1 MMGFL
6 RELRERNV
14 DRAALAYAGAGWLI
28 AQGGQLLADAYQ
40 WPGWTIRALL
50 TALMLGFPLVL
61 VLAWFFEWTPAGL
74 VADGAKPPASAI
86 RLRTRRKLDLAIAL
100 LLFGVLGYLAA
111 TWNWREP
118 DTKPEPAPPAPAA
131 TLAVLP
137 FKPLLAATRDEALE
151 LGMTDTLIARL
162 SGIEDVTVRPL
173 SSVRR
178 YGELEQDALAAGREL
193 HVASV
198 LDGSIQR
205 KGNRLRVT
213 VRLIN
218 VADGS
223 QLWSERFDEP
233 QDDVFAVQDSI
244 ADRVIGALALRLT
257 DSDRR
262 RMDRYRTRDAQANHL
277 YVLGRGLCIS
287 RRAENLDRGIEY
299 LERAVARDPD
309 YALLHAALADCYAIK
324 SVFAGEPP
332 LPLFARAREA
342 ATRALALDPDLG
354 DAHAT
359 LGHVKWRF
367 DFDWSGAEEGYLR
380 AIALDPRSATA
391 HYRLALLRGFA
402 GRFDEGLAEME
413 IARQLEPLWAPAA
426 ANHAWLLVLAGRYA
440 EGEAEARRA
449 IEIDPDFAHS
459 RSVLGRALLGQQRY
473 DEALEAFRSR
483 KAPGPGSYADV
494 AVTLAAAGRLA
505 EARQDL
511 DGLLVLSRQQYVPA
525 YDIAI
530 GYAAIGDQEA
540 ALDWLDKAVEE
551 RANMQVIRV
560 DPALASLH
568 ANPRFKTIVKRVG
581 VPDSA

>member
-1 MMGFL
+1 MKGLL
-6 RELRERNV
+6 RELRARNV
-14 DRAALAYAGAGWLI
+14 DRAALAYAGAGWLL
-28 AQGGQLLADAYQ
+28 AQGGQLLADAYR
-40 WPGWTIRALL
+40 WPDWVIRALL
-50 TALMLGFPLVL
+50 AALMLGFPLVL

-74 VADGAKPPASAI
+74 VADGAGRPVSAI

-118 DTKPEPAPPAPAA
+118 STGPAPAPLAPAA

-193 HVASV
+193 QLASV

-205 KGNRLRVT
+205 EGNRLRVT

-262 RMDRYRTRDAQANHL
+262 RMDRYRTGDAQANHL

-324 SVFAGEPP
+324 TVFAGEPP

-359 LGHVKWRF
+359 LGHLRWRF
-367 DFDWSGAEEGYLR
+367 EFDWSGAEEGYLR
-380 AIALDPRSATA
+380 AIALDPRNATA

-483 KAPGPGSYADV
+483 KGPGPGSYADV

-505 EARQDL
+505 EARQEL
-511 DGLLVLSRQQYVPA
+511 DGLLVLSRQHYVPA

-551 RANMQVIRV
+551 RANMQAIRV

>member
-1 MMGFL
+1 MKGL
-6 RELRERNV
+6 LKELRARNV
-14 DRAALAYAGAGWLI
+14 DRAALAYAGAGWLL
-28 AQGGQLLADAYQ
+28 AQGGQLLADAYR
-40 WPGWTIRALL
+40 WPDWVIRALL
-50 TALMLGFPLVL
+50 GALMLGFPLVL

-86 RLRTRRKLDLAIAL
+86 RLRTRRKLDLAIGL

-118 DTKPEPAPPAPAA
+118 NTKPAPAPEAPAA

-193 HVASV
+193 QVASV

-205 KGNRLRVT
+205 EGNRLRVT

-324 SVFAGEPP
+324 TVFAGEPP

-359 LGHVKWRF
+359 LGHLRWRF
-367 DFDWSGAEEGYLR
+367 EFDWSGAEEGYLR
-380 AIALDPRSATA
+380 AIALDPRNATA

-483 KAPGPGSYADV
+483 KGPGPGSYADV

-505 EARQDL
+505 EARQEL
-511 DGLLVLSRQQYVPA
+511 DGLLVLSRQHYVPA

-540 ALDWLDKAVEE
+540 ALDWLDKSVEE
-551 RANMQVIRV
+551 RANMQAIRV

>member
-1 MMGFL
+1 MKRFL
-6 RELRERNV
+6 RELRARNV
-14 DRAALAYAGAGWLI
+14 DRAALAYAGAGWLL

-40 WPGWTIRALL
+40 WPGWVIRALL
-50 TALMLGFPLVL
+50 AALMLGFPLIL

-74 VADGAKPPASAI
+74 VADGAEPPASAI
-86 RLRTRRKLDLAIAL
+86 RLRSRRKPDLAIAVL
-100 LLFGVLGYLAA
+100 VIAALGYLAA
-111 TWNWREP
+111 TWAWSDP
-118 DTKPEPAPPAPAA
+118 DTAPSEPVATA

-162 SGIEDVTVRPL
+162 SSIEEVTVRPL

-178 YGELEQDALAAGREL
+178 YGGLEQDALAAGREL
-193 HVASV
+193 EVGSV

-205 KGNRLRVT
+205 LGDRLRVT
-213 VRLIN
+213 VRLLN
-218 VADGS
+218 VADGR
-223 QLWSERFDEP
+223 QLWSEQFDEP
-233 QDDVFAVQDSI
+233 QADVFAVQDSI
-244 ADRVIGALALRLT
+244 SGRVIGALALRLT
-257 DSDRR
+257 DSDRA
-262 RMDRYRTRDAQANHL
+262 RMERYRSSNPEAYHL

-287 RRAENLDRGIEY
+287 RRSENLDRGIEY
-299 LERAVARDPD
+299 LERGVARDPD

-324 SVFAGEPP
+324 TVFAGEPP
-332 LPLFARAREA
+332 LSLYARAREA
-342 ATRALALDPDLG
+342 ATRALALDPGLG

-359 LGHVKWRF
+359 FGHLKWRF
-367 DFDWSGAEEGYLR
+367 EFDWAGAEEGYLR
-380 AIALDPRSATA
+380 AIELDPRNATA

-402 GRFDEGLAEME
+402 GRFDEGLAEMV

-505 EARQDL
+505 EARQEL
-511 DGLLVLSRQQYVPA
+511 DGLLVLSRQHYVPA

-540 ALDWLDKAVEE
+540 ALDWLDKSVEE
-551 RANMQVIRV
+551 RANMQAIRV

-568 ANPRFKTIVKRVG
+568 ANARFKAIVTRAG
-581 VPDSA
+581 VPDAT

>member
-1 MMGFL
+1 MKGLL
-6 RELRERNV
+6 RELRARNV
-14 DRAALAYAGAGWLI
+14 DRAALAYAGAGWLL
-28 AQGGQLLADAYQ
+28 AQGGQLLADAYR
-40 WPGWTIRALL
+40 WPDWVIRALL
-50 TALMLGFPLVL
+50 GALMLGFPLVL

-118 DTKPEPAPPAPAA
+118 NTEPAPAPPAPAA

-324 SVFAGEPP
+324 TVFAGEPP

-359 LGHVKWRF
+359 LGHLKWRF
-367 DFDWSGAEEGYLR
+367 EFDWSGAEEGYLR
-380 AIALDPRSATA
+380 AIALDPRNATA

-505 EARQDL
+505 EARQEL
-511 DGLLVLSRQQYVPA
+511 DGLLVLSRQHYVPA

-551 RANMQVIRV
+551 RANMQAIRV

>member
-1 MMGFL
+1 
-6 RELRERNV
+6 
-14 DRAALAYAGAGWLI
+14 
-28 AQGGQLLADAYQ
+28 
-40 WPGWTIRALL
+40 
-50 TALMLGFPLVL
+50 VL
-61 VLAWFFEWTPAGL
+61 L
-74 VADGAKPPASAI
+74 VAA
-86 RLRTRRKLDLAIAL
+86 
-100 LLFGVLGYLAA
+100 LGYLAA
-111 TWNWREP
+111 TRDWRASDHGP
-118 DTKPEPAPPAPAA
+118 AARVPAPTA

-162 SGIEDVTVRPL
+162 SSIEEVTVRPL

-178 YGELEQDALAAGREL
+178 YAGLEQDPLAAGREL
-193 HVASV
+193 EVGSV

-205 KGNRLRVT
+205 IGDRLRVT
-213 VRLIN
+213 VRLLN
-218 VADGS
+218 VVDGR
-223 QLWSERFDEP
+223 QLWSEQFDEP
-233 QDDVFAVQDSI
+233 QADVFAVQDSI
-244 ADRVIGALALRLT
+244 SGRVIGALALRLT
-257 DSDRR
+257 DSDRA
-262 RMDRYRTRDAQANHL
+262 RMERYRSSNAEAYHL

-324 SVFAGEPP
+324 TVFAGEPP

-359 LGHVKWRF
+359 LGHLKWRSE
-367 DFDWSGAEEGYLR
+367 FDWSGAEEGYLR
-380 AIALDPRSATA
+380 AIALDPRNATA

-440 EGEAEARRA
+440 EGEVEARRA

-473 DEALEAFRSR
+473 DEALDAFRSR

-494 AVTLAAAGRLA
+494 AVTLAGAGRLA
-505 EARQDL
+505 EARQEL
-511 DGLLVLSRQQYVPA
+511 DGLLVLSRQHYVPA

-540 ALDWLDKAVEE
+540 ALDWLDKSVEE

-568 ANPRFKTIVKRVG
+568 ANPRFKAIVKRAG

>member
-1 MMGFL
+1 MKGFL
-6 RELRERNV
+6 RELRARNV
-14 DRAALAYAGAGWLI
+14 DRAALAYAGAGWLL

-40 WPGWTIRALL
+40 WPGWVIRALL
-50 TALMLGFPLVL
+50 AALMLGFPLIL

-74 VADGAKPPASAI
+74 VADGAEPPASAI
-86 RLRTRRKLDLAIAL
+86 RLRSRRKLDFAIAVL
-100 LLFGVLGYLAA
+100 VIAALGYLAA
-111 TWNWREP
+111 TWEWSDP
-118 DTKPEPAPPAPAA
+118 DTAPSEPVATA

-162 SGIEDVTVRPL
+162 SSIEEVTVRPL

-178 YGELEQDALAAGREL
+178 YGGLEQDALAAGREL
-193 HVASV
+193 EVGSV

-205 KGNRLRVT
+205 IGDRLRVT
-213 VRLIN
+213 VRLLN
-218 VADGS
+218 VADGR
-223 QLWSERFDEP
+223 QLWSEQFDEP
-233 QDDVFAVQDSI
+233 QADVFAVQDSI
-244 ADRVIGALALRLT
+244 SGRVIGALALRLT
-257 DSDRR
+257 DSDRA
-262 RMDRYRTRDAQANHL
+262 RMERYRSSNAEAYHL

-287 RRAENLDRGIEY
+287 RRSENLDRGIEY
-299 LERAVARDPD
+299 LERGVARDPD

-324 SVFAGEPP
+324 TVFAGEPP
-332 LPLFARAREA
+332 LSLYARAREA
-342 ATRALALDPDLG
+342 VTRALTLDPGLG

-359 LGHVKWRF
+359 LGHLKWRF
-367 DFDWSGAEEGYLR
+367 EFDWSGAEEGYLR
-380 AIALDPRSATA
+380 AIELDPRNATA

-402 GRFDEGLAEME
+402 GRFDEGLAEMV
-413 IARQLEPLWAPAA
+413 IVRRLEPLWAPAA

-494 AVTLAAAGRLA
+494 VVTLAAAGRLA
-505 EARQDL
+505 EARQEL
-511 DGLLVLSRQQYVPA
+511 DGLLVLSRQHYVPA

-540 ALDWLDKAVEE
+540 ALDWLDKSVEE
-551 RANMQVIRV
+551 RANMQAIRV

-568 ANPRFKTIVKRVG
+568 ANPRFKAIVERAG
-581 VPDSA
+581 VPDAT

>member
-1 MMGFL
+1 MKGL
-6 RELRERNV
+6 LKELRARNV
-14 DRAALAYAGAGWLI
+14 DRAALAYAGAGWLL
-28 AQGGQLLADAYQ
+28 AQGGQLLADAYR
-40 WPGWTIRALL
+40 WPDWVIRALL
-50 TALMLGFPLVL
+50 GALMLGFPLVL

-86 RLRTRRKLDLAIAL
+86 RLRTRRKLDLAIGL

-118 DTKPEPAPPAPAA
+118 NTKPAPPPEAPAA

-193 HVASV
+193 QVASV

-205 KGNRLRVT
+205 EGNRLRVT

-299 LERAVARDPD
+299 LERGVARDPD

-324 SVFAGEPP
+324 TVFASEPP

-359 LGHVKWRF
+359 LGHLKWRF
-367 DFDWSGAEEGYLR
+367 EFDWSGAEEGYLR
-380 AIALDPRSATA
+380 AIELDPRNATA

-402 GRFDEGLAEME
+402 GRFDDGLAEMG

-505 EARQDL
+505 EARQEL
-511 DGLLVLSRQQYVPA
+511 DGLLVLSRQHYVPA

-540 ALDWLDKAVEE
+540 ALDWLDKSVEE
-551 RANMQVIRV
+551 RANMQAIRV

>member
-1 MMGFL
+1 
-6 RELRERNV
+6 
-14 DRAALAYAGAGWLI
+14 
-28 AQGGQLLADAYQ
+28 
-40 WPGWTIRALL
+40 
-50 TALMLGFPLVL
+50 
-61 VLAWFFEWTPAGL
+61 
-74 VADGAKPPASAI
+74 
-86 RLRTRRKLDLAIAL
+86 
-100 LLFGVLGYLAA
+100 
-111 TWNWREP
+111 
-118 DTKPEPAPPAPAA
+118 
-131 TLAVLP
+131 VLP

-193 HVASV
+193 QVASV

-205 KGNRLRVT
+205 EGNRLRVT

-262 RMDRYRTRDAQANHL
+262 RMDRYRTGDAQANHL

-324 SVFAGEPP
+324 TVFAGEPP

-359 LGHVKWRF
+359 LGHLRWRF
-367 DFDWSGAEEGYLR
+367 EFDWSGAEEGYLR
-380 AIALDPRSATA
+380 AIALDPRNATA

-483 KAPGPGSYADV
+483 KGPGPGSYADV

-505 EARQDL
+505 EARQEL
-511 DGLLVLSRQQYVPA
+511 DGLLVLSRQHYVPA

-551 RANMQVIRV
+551 RANMQAIRV

>member
-1 MMGFL
+1 M
-6 RELRERNV
+6 
-14 DRAALAYAGAGWLI
+14 
-28 AQGGQLLADAYQ
+28 
-40 WPGWTIRALL
+40 
-50 TALMLGFPLVL
+50 
-61 VLAWFFEWTPAGL
+61 
-74 VADGAKPPASAI
+74 
-86 RLRTRRKLDLAIAL
+86 
-100 LLFGVLGYLAA
+100 
-111 TWNWREP
+111 
-118 DTKPEPAPPAPAA
+118 
-131 TLAVLP
+131 
-137 FKPLLAATRDEALE
+137 
-151 LGMTDTLIARL
+151 
-162 SGIEDVTVRPL
+162 
-173 SSVRR
+173 
-178 YGELEQDALAAGREL
+178 
-193 HVASV
+193 
-198 LDGSIQR
+198 
-205 KGNRLRVT
+205 
-213 VRLIN
+213 
-218 VADGS
+218 
-223 QLWSERFDEP
+223 
-233 QDDVFAVQDSI
+233 FAVQDSI

-324 SVFAGEPP
+324 TVFAGEPP

-342 ATRALALDPDLG
+342 ATRALALDPDLA

-359 LGHVKWRF
+359 LGHLKWRF
-367 DFDWSGAEEGYLR
+367 EFDWSGAEEGYLR
-380 AIALDPRSATA
+380 AIALDPRNATA

-511 DGLLVLSRQQYVPA
+511 DGLLVLSRQRYVPA

>member
-1 MMGFL
+1 MKGFL
-6 RELRERNV
+6 RELRARNV
-14 DRAALAYAGAGWLI
+14 DRAALAYAGAGWLL

-40 WPGWTIRALL
+40 WPGWVIRALL
-50 TALMLGFPLVL
+50 AALMLGFPLIL

-74 VADGAKPPASAI
+74 VADGAEPPASAI
-86 RLRTRRKLDLAIAL
+86 RLRSRRKLDLAIAVL
-100 LLFGVLGYLAA
+100 VIAALGYLAA
-111 TWNWREP
+111 TWEWSDP
-118 DTKPEPAPPAPAA
+118 DTAPSEPVATA

-162 SGIEDVTVRPL
+162 SSIEEVTVRPL

-178 YGELEQDALAAGREL
+178 YGGLEQDALAAGREL
-193 HVASV
+193 EVGSV

-205 KGNRLRVT
+205 IGDRLRVT
-213 VRLIN
+213 VRLLN
-218 VADGS
+218 VADGR
-223 QLWSERFDEP
+223 QLWSEQFDEP
-233 QDDVFAVQDSI
+233 QADVFAVQDSI
-244 ADRVIGALALRLT
+244 SGRVIGALALRLT
-257 DSDRR
+257 DSDRA
-262 RMDRYRTRDAQANHL
+262 RMERYRSSNAEAYHL
-277 YVLGRGLCIS
+277 YVLGRGLCIA

-299 LERAVARDPD
+299 LERGVARDPD

-324 SVFAGEPP
+324 TVFAGEPP
-332 LPLFARAREA
+332 LSLYARAREA
-342 ATRALALDPDLG
+342 VTRALALDPGLG

-359 LGHVKWRF
+359 LGHLRWRF
-367 DFDWSGAEEGYLR
+367 EFDWSGAEEGYLR
-380 AIALDPRSATA
+380 AIELDPRNATA

-402 GRFDEGLAEME
+402 GRFDDGLAEMG

-505 EARQDL
+505 EARQEL
-511 DGLLVLSRQQYVPA
+511 DGLLVLSRQHYVPP

-540 ALDWLDKAVEE
+540 ALDWLDKSVEE
-551 RANMQVIRV
+551 RANMQAIRV

>member
-1 MMGFL
+1 MKGLL
-6 RELRERNV
+6 RELRARNV
-14 DRAALAYAGAGWLI
+14 DRAALAYAGAGWLL
-28 AQGGQLLADAYQ
+28 AQGGQLLADAYR
-40 WPGWTIRALL
+40 WPDWVIRALL
-50 TALMLGFPLVL
+50 GALMLGFPLVL

-118 DTKPEPAPPAPAA
+118 NTEPAPAPPAPAA

-193 HVASV
+193 QVASV

-205 KGNRLRVT
+205 EGNRLRVT

-324 SVFAGEPP
+324 TVFAGEPP

-359 LGHVKWRF
+359 LGHLKWRF
-367 DFDWSGAEEGYLR
+367 EFDWSGAEEGYLR
-380 AIALDPRSATA
+380 AIALDPRNATA

-505 EARQDL
+505 EARQEL
-511 DGLLVLSRQQYVPA
+511 DGLLVLSRQHYVPA

-540 ALDWLDKAVEE
+540 AFDWLDKAVEE
-551 RANMQVIRV
+551 RANMQAIRV